1 MNLRTSIAATAVL
14 VMALG
19 GAATAGNGHGHGGKP
34 ESGAGAGHH
43 DMMQNMMRMHSQMMG
58 GHGSMPMMGDGMGM
72 MRGGAG
78 GHDMSMM
85 RLMMQ
90 RLDADG
96 DGTVT
101 ADEARD
107 GLEALLSEYDA
118 DGDGTLSLSEFETMH
133 SAIIRETVV
142 DRFQF
147 LDDDGDGQVTAN
159 EIVKPADHME
169 RMQSMREGMME
180 ERDMPDGTE
189 SGSAEHHDGESTSD

>member
-1 MNLRTSIAATAVL
+1 MNMRTSIAGIAVL
-14 VMALG
+14 AMALA
-19 GAATAGNGHGHGGKP
+19 GAAAAGSGHGHGGKADRR
-34 ESGAGAGHH
+34 AGAGHH
-43 DMMQNMMRMHSQMMG
+43 DMMRMHSQMMG
-58 GHGSMPMMGDGMGM
+58 GHGSMPMMGGDMGM

-85 RLMMQ
+85 HSMMGM
-90 RLDADG
+90 LDADG

-101 ADEARD
+101 PDEARQ
-107 GLEALLSEYDA
+107 GLQAQLSEYDA

-133 SAIIRETVV
+133 SAIIRETMV

-169 RMQSMREGMME
+169 RMRKRREGMMQG
-180 ERDMPDGTE
+180 RDMPDEPGQ
-189 SGSAEHHDGESTSD
+189 GRAEHHRRGMMSDD